1 MAVKVTL
8 KRDAHSTTPGEEAFE
23 GEGDEYWF
31 ETQGKDK
38 VLKVQRSAD
47 GTTKTYA
54 PGQWLT
60 VDGKERVPGFGFA

>member
-8 KRDAHSTTPGEEAFE
+8 KRDVHSTTAGEEIFE
-23 GEGDEYWF
+23 GADDEYWF

-38 VLKVQRSAD
+38 VLKVQRAAD

-60 VDGKERVPGFGFA
+60 VDGKERGPSFA